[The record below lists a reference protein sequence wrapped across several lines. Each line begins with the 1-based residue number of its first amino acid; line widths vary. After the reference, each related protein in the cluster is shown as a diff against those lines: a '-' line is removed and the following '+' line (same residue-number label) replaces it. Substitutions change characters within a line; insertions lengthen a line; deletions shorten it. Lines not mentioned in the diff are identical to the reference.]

1 MCRCVS
7 QYPSYNF
14 CCSHFSFFISFLICF
29 SGRGQA
35 SSQEGSQGRGQRDPH
50 EGAGE
55 TTERGTSQDAFLHLK
70 LWRQDAL
77 FWPLK
82 KSLLVVWPCDTCW
95 VESFIQGSHRVY
107 DFFGTLIKPKLKTS
121 EGHHIFNFVTPSA
134 IVCHMAC
141 LCMTLHQEDFRGLV
155 GPLLALWTWSISCQ
169 HCFTVLSWDS

>member
-82 KSLLVVWPCDTCW
+82 KSLLVVWPC
-95 VESFIQGSHRVY
+95 
-107 DFFGTLIKPKLKTS
+107 TLIKPKLK
-121 EGHHIFNFVTPSA
+121 HLKVIIFLTFVTPSA